1 MKKTAIIA
9 VALAMIS
16 STALAQSYPSK
27 ANHSYSFRS
36 PQEDRPIRL
45 RV

>member
-16 STALAQSYPSK
+16 SAALAQNYP
-27 ANHSYSFRS
+27 NRPITLLVRS

-45 RV
+45 RG